1 MLSMGLPRLVM
12 TDPVKF
18 KTNSVIFWT
27 NSVMFRTNP
36 VNLSSFCVPF
46 QPMVTMSQ
54 KEEEKMANPVI
65 LRINPGVFRKCL
77 VIR

>member
-1 MLSMGLPRLVM
+1 
-12 TDPVKF
+12 
-18 KTNSVIFWT
+18 
-27 NSVMFRTNP
+27 MFSTNP

-46 QPMVTMSQ
+46 QPVVRMSQ

-65 LRINPGVFRKCL
+65 LRINPGIFRKCL

>member
-1 MLSMGLPRLVM
+1 MLSTGLPRLVM
-12 TDPVKF
+12 TDPVIF
-18 KTNSVIFWT
+18 RTNPVIFRT

-46 QPMVTMSQ
+46 QPVVRMSQ
-54 KEEEKMANPVI
+54 KEEKNPNPVI
-65 LRINPGVFRKCL
+65 LRINPGIFRKCL